1 MLDHRRFD
9 ARLTREDAQMVDER
23 TELVTTVAAPAG
35 SETAEIS
42 DARRDELAAKL
53 VNRFSLYSSAAGLIA
68 VPALDF
74 AAVCGLQIQMLRR
87 LSQIYG
93 VPFSENLG
101 KSVLAG
107 FAGSAIPA
115 TTAVGAGSA
124 LKTLPVLG
132 TSVGAVT
139 MAAGA
144 AGATY
149 LIGSIFIRH
158 FASGGTLLDFDLS
171 DYQEPLK
178 THADKIKV
186 HSGRLKDQTEIAT
199 KRLKVAFGKLKS
211 DFWPSPT
218 PAASQPAAAPAQPAA
233 LTKEAG

>member
-1 MLDHRRFD
+1 LTIAGSTLGRRE
-9 ARLTREDAQMVDER
+9 EDAQMVEER
-23 TELVTTVAAPAG
+23 TELETTVAAPTG
-35 SETAEIS
+35 SEMVAVS
-42 DARRDELAAKL
+42 DTRRDELALKL

-68 VPALDF
+68 VPAIDF

-87 LSQIYG
+87 LSEIYG

-149 LIGSIFIRH
+149 LIGNIFIKH

-171 DYQEPLK
+171 DYHEPLK
-178 THADKIKV
+178 THADKLKS
-186 HSGRLKDQTEIAT
+186 HSERLKGQAETAAE
-199 KRLKVAFGKLKS
+199 RLKVAFGRLKS
-211 DFWPSPT
+211 DFWPSRT

-233 LTKEAG
+233 STKEAG